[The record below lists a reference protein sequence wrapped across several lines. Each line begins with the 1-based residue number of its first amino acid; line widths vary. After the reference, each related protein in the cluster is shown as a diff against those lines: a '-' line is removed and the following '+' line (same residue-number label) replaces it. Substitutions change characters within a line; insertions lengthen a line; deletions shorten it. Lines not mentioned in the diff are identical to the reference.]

1 MTGRAE
7 TEKKCGAETLQEYRY
22 RKNRYPCGERFTQ
35 EYLFSVTT
43 PEKDMMP
50 AAMMESISLQ
60 SVFRSNSVI
69 IICIPFVK
77 NRPALTA
84 GRRRVC
90 YGFSG

>member
-1 MTGRAE
+1 
-7 TEKKCGAETLQEYRY
+7 
-22 RKNRYPCGERFTQ
+22 
-35 EYLFSVTT
+35 
-43 PEKDMMP
+43 MMP

-90 YGFSG
+90 YVLGRKCQEEGESFCLDHESCVIGNRIPVYDNCVKYVSCV

>member
-1 MTGRAE
+1 MQEIKRN
-7 TEKKCGAETLQEYRY
+7 KKQVSLREEFMR
-22 RKNRYPCGERFTQ
+22 

-50 AAMMESISLQ
+50 AAMMESISLR

-90 YGFSG
+90 YGLGRKCQEGRCGFLFG